1 MIICRVNEQNS
12 CGEKW
17 SLIRLTLPSSG
28 KREMVHLGKLQN
40 NKGATASFY
49 TVSDLSAFSFLF
61 IKWNAAVLV
70 WGHVTEEFAVPL
82 RNSGCFSSLLWLI
95 THSHWQTYMCM
106 SSFSPFSYNSGT
118 SSSLFHPSKYS
129 CSELFRIFFSW
140 QSLICSS
147 CLSV

>member
-49 TVSDLSAFSFLF
+49 TVSDLSAFRFLF
-61 IKWNAAVLV
+61 IKLNAAVLV
-70 WGHVTEEFAVPL
+70 WDHVTEEFAVPFL
-82 RNSGCFSSLLWLI
+82 WETRVALAHHPFTLADIHVHEQLFS
-95 THSHWQTYMCM
+95 
-106 SSFSPFSYNSGT
+106 
-118 SSSLFHPSKYS
+118 
-129 CSELFRIFFSW
+129 FF
-140 QSLICSS
+140 I
-147 CLSV
+147 

>member
-70 WGHVTEEFAVPL
+70 WDHVTEEFAVPFL
-82 RNSGCFSSLLWLI
+82 WETRVAFPVCFGSSSI
-95 THSHWQTYMCM
+95 HMCM

>member
-40 NKGATASFY
+40 NKGARASFY

-61 IKWNAAVLV
+61 IKRCCVGLRSCNWRICRS
-70 WGHVTEEFAVPL
+70 FPL

-95 THSHWQTYMCM
+95 THSHWQTCMCM

-147 CLSV
+147 YLSV